1 MKQNDCVNSMCFAS
15 KVLSVYSHIQ
25 TRTPQMSMPRNN
37 KSYRSNKS
45 I

>member
-1 MKQNDCVNSMCFAS
+1 MKQNDYVKKLCFAN

-25 TRTPQMSMPRNN
+25 TRTPQVSTPRNN
-37 KSYRSNKS
+37 KSYRNNKS